1 MQSPKEI
8 KEMSMFKDFSFSE
21 LWNGEC
27 NEYNYYVNRTVFRY
41 DTIEVSGFEG
51 AIRGMREPM
60 NSHSK
65 SDSCETAYWD
75 EKWDAWN
82 DCRFILG
89 ENDLDLCQRLI
100 HANSAEHRKFLRM
113 IHVQVEIRNPRYWW
127 EEMATY
133 KIGTTF
139 NSQSTMH
146 KLLNNK
152 DEITLLDFAYNKDL
166 CEYYSNVIERLNK
179 LRLQYLS
186 SPSSDLLLEAK
197 QILPEGYLQARV
209 VDFNYE
215 VIRNICMQR
224 KNHRLPEWAE
234 FIKWARTLPYADE
247 LIFYKKGD
255 DETKNTKKEDNV
267 NGKI

>member
-1 MQSPKEI
+1 ME
-8 KEMSMFKDFSFSE
+8 
-21 LWNGEC
+21 N
-27 NEYNYYVNRTVFRY
+27 NYN
-41 DTIEVSGFEG
+41 TIEVSGFVG
-51 AIRGMREPM
+51 AIKGMREPM
-60 NSHSK
+60 NSRSK
-65 SDSCETAYWD
+65 SDSFIKTCQFTHKNET
-75 EKWDAWN
+75 N
-82 DCRFILG
+82 FILG
-89 ENDLDLCQRLI
+89 KKDLDLCKRLI
-100 HANSAEHRKFLRM
+100 HADSAEHRKFLRM

-152 DEITLLDFAYNKDL
+152 NEITLLDFVCNGELY
-166 CEYYSNVIERLNK
+166 EYYIDVIWRLEK

-186 SPSSDLLLEAK
+186 SPSNDLLLEAK
-197 QILPEGYLQARV
+197 QMLPEGYLQARV

-234 FIKWARTLPYADE
+234 FIKWARTLPYANE
-247 LIFYKKGD
+247 LIFFKKGD
-255 DETKNTKKEDNV
+255 GEEKNIKKEDNV
-267 NGKI
+267 DGKI